1 MAPCERSL
9 PSQNYNPF
17 AFGAHSALRKCF
29 HPSRIISFR
38 EILKNTLFYSSELK
52 LQADI
57 EKKENIS
64 GLGESLSIFG
74 EMEQIVKTGF
84 L

>member
-1 MAPCERSL
+1 M
-9 PSQNYNPF
+9 
-17 AFGAHSALRKCF
+17 HWLRID
-29 HPSRIISFR
+29 RY
-38 EILKNTLFYSSELK
+38 YSSEDNFSS
-52 LQADI
+52 DI